1 MATFLE
7 RASSL
12 LSGSG
17 GFQSNTPAKHGARQP
32 RRVRAHVHQRGRHVR
47 VQQTDGAE
55 PSDEA
60 FDAFYDAQLRVN
72 NGSRDNGT
80 PYDVAD
86 FLPTTCADASISI
99 HGKCCARASRTL

>member
-7 RASSL
+7 RASRL
-12 LSGSG
+12 LSSSG
-17 GFQSNTPAKHGARQP
+17 GFQSNTPAKHEVRQP

-55 PSDEA
+55 PSNEA

-72 NGSRDNGT
+72 GSPDNGT
-80 PYDVAD
+80 PYDEAD
-86 FLPTTCADASISI
+86 FRPTTCADASSSSCEDYC
-99 HGKCCARASRTL
+99 GRPWSTL